1 MADRLA
7 HIAMNTKA
15 SIQEHASAEANIV
28 EAATAFL
35 DNDLNHWLETS
46 QAEYQELQG
55 PVMTPRSLIISRQES
70 ARRRSA
76 VRGLVLPST

>member
-7 HIAMNTKA
+7 DIAMNTKA

-35 DNDLNHWLETS
+35 GNDVNHWLKT
-46 QAEYQELQG
+46 YKLNTKN
-55 PVMTPRSLIISRQES
+55 PKDP
-70 ARRRSA
+70 
-76 VRGLVLPST
+76 